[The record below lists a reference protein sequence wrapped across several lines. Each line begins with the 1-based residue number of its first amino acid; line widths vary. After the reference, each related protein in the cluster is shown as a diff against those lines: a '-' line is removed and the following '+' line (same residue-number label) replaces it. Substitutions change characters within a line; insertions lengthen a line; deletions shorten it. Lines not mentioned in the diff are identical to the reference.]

1 MQIAAATSEL
11 TIATISRTM
20 KRVGM
25 IGRSRL
31 MRCRSRSDQ
40 FDCDMERRQQL
51 PNEVTL
57 QLLRDQRDLGAQL
70 CQIRRS
76 KPDLERRVW

>member
-1 MQIAAATSEL
+1 
-11 TIATISRTM
+11 
-20 KRVGM
+20 
-25 IGRSRL
+25 
-31 MRCRSRSDQ
+31 
-40 FDCDMERRQQL
+40 MERRQQL